1 MSSCKPFGNRLSI
14 SAFDWRSPSSWS
26 DPEQGRLAVFQ
37 QIIAQQP
44 AKGYAGIA
52 YRVAKK
58 LFNDTLEL
66 ELGGLGLTANQGWL
80 VRPRMRYQ
88 VNDQL
93 SLALG
98 GDYYAGDSNTIFGRL
113 RGNRTLFLDVNYMF
127 GIGSRL

>member
-1 MSSCKPFGNRLSI
+1 M
-14 SAFDWRSPSSWS
+14 
-26 DPEQGRLAVFQ
+26 AVFQ